1 MTLAS
6 LLHPNPRELCSWFW
20 TTLPRMGALLA
31 HGWWELAG
39 EPRRMLPGPIKA
51 PCLFPLRLCVS
62 STPTWVLCAAPLDRM
77 AVSATSSGMA
87 SRPHDPTPP
96 VPTLGDSSLWPSPW
110 ELTSSTGPLGLG
122 HSAGLW
128 PQSQLGALGYTFP
141 PPCQTAVP
149 FTTSPGPWDPLLLN
163 AWPWCE
169 HPDSSDNISRPQIS

>member
-1 MTLAS
+1 MVLDNAAKDGGAS
-6 LLHPNPRELCSWFW
+6 GTWLVGTGLRAPQDAPWAHQSPLPVPSEVVCVLH
-20 TTLPRMGALLA
+20 
-31 HGWWELAG
+31 
-39 EPRRMLPGPIKA
+39 
-51 PCLFPLRLCVS
+51 
-62 STPTWVLCAAPLDRM
+62 PTWVLSAAPLDRI

-122 HSAGLW
+122 PSAGLW

-163 AWPWCE
+163 ARPWCE

>member
-1 MTLAS
+1 MVLDNAAKDGGAS
-6 LLHPNPRELCSWFW
+6 GTWLVGTGLRAPQDAPWAHQSPLPVPSEVVCVLH
-20 TTLPRMGALLA
+20 
-31 HGWWELAG
+31 
-39 EPRRMLPGPIKA
+39 
-51 PCLFPLRLCVS
+51 
-62 STPTWVLCAAPLDRM
+62 PTWVLSAAPLDRI

-110 ELTSSTGPLGLG
+110 ELTSSTDPLGLG

-163 AWPWCE
+163 ARPWCE